1 MKMMMMIVC
10 NNDDDDFKVDGVF
23 HVAGGKEGVAWTDQ
37 VENDDDG
44 DGDDDMM
51 MMTIVMISPCS
62 GILHRTDLSSPST
75 TCRCW
80 PGTPFQRHGMLPDI
94 WHLAEC
100 K

>member
-10 NNDDDDFKVDGVF
+10 NNKVNGVF

-37 VENDDDG
+37 VENDDNGVDI
-44 DGDDDMM
+44 M
-51 MMTIVMISPCS
+51 MMTMVMIYPGS
-62 GILHRTDLSSPST
+62 GIVHRTDLSSPST

>member
-10 NNDDDDFKVDGVF
+10 NNKVNGVF

-37 VENDDDG
+37 VENDDNGVDI
-44 DGDDDMM
+44 M
-51 MMTIVMISPCS
+51 MMTMVMIYPGS
-62 GILHRTDLSSPST
+62 GIVHRADLSSPST

>member
-10 NNDDDDFKVDGVF
+10 NNKVNGVF

-37 VENDDDG
+37 VENG
-44 DGDDDMM
+44 DNGDDIM
-51 MMTIVMISPCS
+51 MMTMVTIYPGS
-62 GILHRTDLSSPST
+62 GIVHRADLSSPST